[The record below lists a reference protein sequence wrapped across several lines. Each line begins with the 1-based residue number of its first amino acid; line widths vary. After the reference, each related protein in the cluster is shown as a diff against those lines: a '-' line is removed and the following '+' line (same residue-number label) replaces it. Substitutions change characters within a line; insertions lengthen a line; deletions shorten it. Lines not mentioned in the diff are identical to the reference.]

1 MLALVFTIALGVALV
16 TLIPAWFV
24 RGRGSLSEEAP
35 PI

>member
-1 MLALVFTIALGVALV
+1 VALV